1 MFFKKKKSQPEP
13 VKLVRLTAE
22 EARAKSLAENQREY
36 NETLDLITSKF
47 YIKIEEASA
56 RGWYTVEIYLDQFS
70 RKTYI
75 PDLVKDLTAEFE
87 SKGYTIKYMEETNG
101 FWVIWKTK

>member
-36 NETLDLITSKF
+36 NETLDLITTTF
-47 YIKIEEASA
+47 YAKISEASA
-56 RGWYTVEIYLDQFS
+56 KGWYTVEIYLDQFS

-87 SKGYTIKYMEETNG
+87 SKGYTVKYNKESDG
-101 FWVIWKTK
+101 FWAIWKIQ

>member
-36 NETLDLITSKF
+36 NETLDLITTTF
-47 YIKIEEASA
+47 YAKIEEASTK
-56 RGWYTVEIYLDQFS
+56 GWYTVEIYLDQIS

-75 PDLVKDLTAEFE
+75 SDLVKDLTIEFE
-87 SKGYTIKYMEETNG
+87 SKGYTVKYNEESYG